1 MGKPTGGKATVDLG
15 LSEQQELLKNAAR
28 EFLENECP
36 EQHVRDME
44 EDDKGYSPVLWQ
56 QMAEQGWQGLLI
68 PEEHG
73 GAGFDFLDL
82 SVLLEEF
89 GRALVPGPFM
99 STVLGGAVPIME
111 IGSDAQKAEFL
122 PKIASGDLIFTLAL
136 TEPSARFDE
145 VGVQAKATVSGNEV
159 SFTGTKLFVP
169 DANVADYMIV
179 AGRSGKGVTLGIVAT
194 AQPGVKVTQ
203 LQTIARDKQCEV
215 VLDGAKGQLLG
226 ADGAGWAALQPVL
239 QKYTVA
245 ECAYLV
251 GLSQMDF
258 EIAVDYAKE
267 RVQFGRPI
275 GSFQAIQHKCADMVT
290 DVDGSRFIM
299 YKAAWAI
306 SSGQPAKD
314 TSIAVNMAKAWCSE
328 ATRRV
333 VAHGQQ
339 IHGGIGFTKDYKIQL
354 FFRRQKR
361 AELAFGDADFHRE
374 LVAQQLGL

>member
-1 MGKPTGGKATVDLG
+1 
-15 LSEQQELLKNAAR
+15 
-28 EFLENECP
+28 
-36 EQHVRDME
+36 
-44 EDDKGYSPVLWQ
+44 
-56 QMAEQGWQGLLI
+56 
-68 PEEHG
+68 
-73 GAGFDFLDL
+73 
-82 SVLLEEF
+82 
-89 GRALVPGPFM
+89 
-99 STVLGGAVPIME
+99 
-111 IGSDAQKAEFL
+111 
-122 PKIASGDLIFTLAL
+122 
-136 TEPSARFDE
+136 
-145 VGVQAKATVSGNEV
+145 
-159 SFTGTKLFVP
+159 
-169 DANVADYMIV
+169 
-179 AGRSGKGVTLGIVAT
+179 
-194 AQPGVKVTQ
+194 
-203 LQTIARDKQCEV
+203 
-215 VLDGAKGQLLG
+215 
-226 ADGAGWAALQPVL
+226 
-239 QKYTVA
+239 
-245 ECAYLV
+245 
-251 GLSQMDF
+251 MDF

>member
-1 MGKPTGGKATVDLG
+1 VDLG
-15 LSEQQELLKNAAR
+15 LNEQQELLKNAAR
-28 EFLENECP
+28 DFLENECP
-36 EQHVRDME
+36 ETLVREME
-44 EDDKGYSPVLWQ
+44 EDEKGYSPQLWAK
-56 QMAEQGWQGLLI
+56 MAEQGWQGLLV

-82 SVLLEEF
+82 CVLLEEF

-99 STVLGGAVPIME
+99 STVLGGAVPLMVA
-111 IGSDAQKAEFL
+111 GSDAQKKEFL

-145 VGVQAKATVSGNEV
+145 QGVQCKATVKGNDV
-159 SFTGTKLFVP
+159 TFDGTKLFVS
-169 DANVADYMIV
+169 DANVADYMVV

-194 AQPGVKVTQ
+194 DQPGVEITQ

-215 VLDGAKGQLLG
+215 KLNGAKGQLLG
-226 ADGAGWAALQPVL
+226 ADGKGWDLLQPVI
-239 QKYTVA
+239 QRYTVA

-258 EIAVDYAKE
+258 EISVDYAKE

-299 YKAAWAI
+299 YKAAWSVATD
-306 SSGQPAKD
+306 QPAD
-314 TSIAVNMAKAWCSE
+314 ETQMAVNMAKAWTSE

-354 FFRRQKR
+354 YFRRQKR
-361 AELAFGDADFHRE
+361 AELSFGDADYHRE
-374 LVAQQLGL
+374 LVAQELGI